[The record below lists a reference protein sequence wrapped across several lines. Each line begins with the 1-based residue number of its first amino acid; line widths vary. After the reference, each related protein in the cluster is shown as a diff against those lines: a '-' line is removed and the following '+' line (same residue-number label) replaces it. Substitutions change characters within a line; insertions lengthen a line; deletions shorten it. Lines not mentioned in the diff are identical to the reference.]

1 MGESAELDQPL
12 ASIEKQPND
21 SEEFRAVSISPEKSI
36 FGCDDEFVEYW
47 DEIPENTIDK
57 DDSAGK
63 STKQSIPTKSLSF
76 ISSGFG
82 SCESHQSQH
91 STISKC
97 ALPSTVVKMDR
108 SQSSISDF
116 SSESNTQPNE
126 MVQEAAKLDAKEI
139 EAFKSILQDLV

>member
-1 MGESAELDQPL
+1 MELDQPL

-21 SEEFRAVSISPEKSI
+21 REEIRAVSISQENSI
-36 FGCDDEFVEYW
+36 FGCDDEFIEYW
-47 DEIPENTIDK
+47 DEIPDNNIDK
-57 DDSAGK
+57 DDSARK
-63 STKQSIPTKSLSF
+63 SFKKTFPTKSHSF
-76 ISSGFG
+76 ISSGYG

-116 SSESNTQPNE
+116 SSESNTQPKE
-126 MVQEAAKLDAKEI
+126 MLQQAAKLDAKEI